1 MSETP
6 SVEVE
11 ALLSALMPVADA
23 GALTAGEVA
32 ALAERNVTLLM
43 RAASEAD
50 ARSRAAPGTE
60 DFERWSEVA
69 LACTRAIVASAW
81 PRQP

>member
-11 ALLSALMPVADA
+11 ALLSALKQVADA

-32 ALAERNVTLLM
+32 AVAERNVTLLL

-50 ARSRAAPGTE
+50 ARSRAALGTE
-60 DFERWSEVA
+60 DFGRWSEVA
-69 LACTRAIVASAW
+69 LACTRAIAASDW